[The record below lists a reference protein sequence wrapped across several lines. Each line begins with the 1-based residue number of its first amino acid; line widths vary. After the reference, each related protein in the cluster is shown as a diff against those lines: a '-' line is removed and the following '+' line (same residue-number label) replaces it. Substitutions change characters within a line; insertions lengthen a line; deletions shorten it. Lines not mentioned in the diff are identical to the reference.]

1 MSLVFDLKI
10 SRRDF
15 SLSLKGSFA
24 DSTVGIYGSSGAGK
38 TSFFSLLAGLEKPRE
53 GSIILD
59 DRVLTDSEKNVF
71 IPPQK
76 RRIGV
81 VFQDKLMFPHMTIR
95 ENLLFGVPYVK
106 QKRVALDDVVDLLD
120 LGTLLDS
127 MPHEVSG
134 GEQQRT
140 AIGRALLTSPEL
152 LLLDEPFNAVDSS
165 LRHKIL
171 PYLRKLRDKL
181 GIPMLVISHD
191 LPDIQKLTNR
201 VYLIEKG
208 QCRGDGDLFDLLGS
222 GSVRPDNLNV
232 VNTFQLYSPREE
244 SRGLFTCAVKGMP
257 GQFIK
262 VPALSSEFDVVT
274 VQPSEIALAKH
285 RIENISMQNQIR
297 GTIEKIYD
305 SEGKVFCFINTGVPV
320 LVEITAF
327 TAETLQLR
335 TGMEVFCLF
344 KAHSLRIA

>member
-1 MSLVFDLKI
+1 MSLVFDLTI
-10 SRRDF
+10 PRRDF
-15 SLSLKGSFA
+15 PLSLKGEFA
-24 DSTVGIYGSSGAGK
+24 DSTVGIFGSSGAGK
-38 TSFFSLLAGLEKPRE
+38 TSFFSLLAGLEKPSQ
-53 GSIILD
+53 GGITLNG
-59 DRVLTDSEKNVF
+59 RVLTDTEKGIFV
-71 IPPQK
+71 PPQK

-106 QKRVALDDVVDLLD
+106 KKRVALDDVVDLLD
-120 LGTLLDS
+120 LGNLLDS

-165 LRHKIL
+165 LRYKIL

-208 QCRGDGDLFDLLGS
+208 ECRGDGELFELLGR
-222 GSVRPDNLNV
+222 GSVLPNNLNI
-232 VNTFQLYSPREE
+232 VNTFHLYSPREE
-244 SRGLFTCAVKGMP
+244 SRGLFTCAVRGMP
-257 GQFIK
+257 GQFLK
-262 VPALSSEFDVVT
+262 VPAHSSEFGVVT
-274 VQPSEIALAKH
+274 VQPSEIALAKT

-297 GTIEKIYD
+297 GVIEKLYD
-305 SEGKVFCFINTGVPV
+305 SDDRFFCLVDTGVPV
-320 LVEITAF
+320 LVEITAA
-327 TAETLQLR
+327 TAEALQLR
-335 TGMEVFCLF
+335 EGMEVLCLF
-344 KAHSLRIA
+344 KAHSLRTG